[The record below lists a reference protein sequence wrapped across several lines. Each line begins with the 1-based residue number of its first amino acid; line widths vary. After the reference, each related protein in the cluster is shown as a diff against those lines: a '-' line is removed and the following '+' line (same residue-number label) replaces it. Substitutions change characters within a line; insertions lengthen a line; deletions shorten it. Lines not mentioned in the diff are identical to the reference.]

1 MQNPIPGRRNLLLAT
16 LAGGGMAALP
26 GAQAQAQAQAQAKDH
41 VSLIRVFRLA

>member
-26 GAQAQAQAQAQAKDH
+26 GAQAQAQAQAKDH

>member
-1 MQNPIPGRRNLLLAT
+1 MQNPVPGRRNLLLAA

-26 GAQAQAQAQAQAKDH
+26 GAQAQAEDH